1 MMGLCDIF
9 NAITYQDKE
18 ECDGMESEG
27 GKFSEKN
34 MELIIGRTLEQEVC
48 CPLIGK
54 INRNLGLTVCNNLAT
69 IKNFKLIVADLESF
83 SRS

>member
-34 MELIIGRTLEQEVC
+34 MELIIGRTLE
-48 CPLIGK
+48 
-54 INRNLGLTVCNNLAT
+54 
-69 IKNFKLIVADLESF
+69 
-83 SRS
+83 